1 MYSPQYTQKDISKYL
16 KNSLKKEFSNN
27 LPIPMAENCTY
38 TKRNIINTVIFSVSN
53 NNFIEYS
60 TKRLQ
65 DKKGFC
71 PSSDTVFYH
80 LNKLN
85 ENSVFSTF
93 QQTNKTLLKQAKHQG
108 LFDKSMWCGLDIHKI
123 PWYGKKKD
131 IFVLGMERARGT
143 NFGHGYASLECVNPG
158 KRFTLSALPLNQF
171 TTKKKIIGFLV
182 NQARGHVDISRLFL
196 DREFFNIESINML
209 EELSALFVIP
219 VKENKKISSLIKEFK
234 QKCQKSLPP
243 YEAYYT
249 LITDYTLK
257 KGKDSATFT
266 MVIVVESPENSGD
279 EWDVFTYATNIPI
292 TQFNA
297 VEIADSYRSRW
308 GIETGYRVKEN
319 IRGKT
324 CSPGYAIRLFLQLLS
339 VLLYNLWQLCNII
352 FFITTCW
359 CKKGYMII
367 LDEFKDIISDLIIGR

>member
-1 MYSPQYTQKDISKYL
+1 MHSSHTQKKDIGKFL
-16 KNSLKKEFSNN
+16 KKSIKKEFANN

-38 TKRNIINTVIFSVSN
+38 TKRNITNTVVFSISN

-85 ENSVFSTF
+85 ENTVFSTF
-93 QQTNKTLLKQAKHQG
+93 QQTNQTLLKQAKHQG
-108 LFDKSMWCGLDIHKI
+108 VFDKPVWCGLDIHKI

-131 IFVLGMERARGT
+131 IFVLGMERVRGT
-143 NFGHGYASLECVNPG
+143 SFGHGYASLECVNSG
-158 KRFTLSALPLNQF
+158 RRFTLSALPLSQF
-171 TTKKKIIGFLV
+171 TTKKKIISFLV
-182 NQARGHVDISRLFL
+182 NETRKHVDISRLFL

-209 EELSALFVIP
+209 EELSILFVVP
-219 VKENKKISSLIKEFK
+219 VKENKKISGMIKEFK
-234 QKCQKSLPP
+234 QNCQKSFPP
-243 YEAYYT
+243 YETYYT
-249 LITDYTLK
+249 LITRYMLK

-266 MVIVVESPENSGD
+266 MVIVVESPEKPGD
-279 EWDVFTYATNIPI
+279 EWDVFAYATNIPV
-292 TQFNA
+292 TQVNA

-319 IRGKT
+319 VRGKT
-324 CSPGYAIRLFLQLLS
+324 CSPDYAIRLFLQLLS
-339 VLLYNLWQLCNII
+339 ILLYNLWQLCNILL
-352 FFITTCW
+352 FITACW
-359 CKKGYMII
+359 CKKGYVII
-367 LDEFKDIISDLIIGR
+367 LEEFKDIISDSIIGR